1 MGLQAAYEPDFT
13 ISNSFDEDVL
23 QFCNAVLEKSRSIG
37 VRGEITQEYL
47 VRLGIK
53 RRKIDVIGCP
63 SMYTFGDFLPLKKP
77 LNLSSA
83 TRISFSYNQ
92 SRNEA
97 FYDFFERIKKK
108 YPDYCYILQSLNEM
122 KLLYADRKSVV

>member
-1 MGLQAAYEPDFT
+1 M
-13 ISNSFDEDVL
+13 L

-63 SMYTFGDFLPLKKP
+63 SMYTFGDFLPLKK
-77 LNLSSA
+77 A
-83 TRISFSYNQ
+83 TESIIGNK
-92 SRNEA
+92 
-97 FYDFFERIKKK
+97 DFFF
-108 YPDYCYILQSLNEM
+108 
-122 KLLYADRKSVV
+122 V